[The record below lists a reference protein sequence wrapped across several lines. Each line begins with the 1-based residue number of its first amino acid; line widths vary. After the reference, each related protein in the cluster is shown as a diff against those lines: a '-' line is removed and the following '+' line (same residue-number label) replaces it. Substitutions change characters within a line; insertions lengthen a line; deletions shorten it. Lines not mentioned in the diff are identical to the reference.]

1 MIYEVK
7 LDAFEGP
14 LDLLLHL
21 IKKYEIDI
29 YDISMKH
36 LTEQYFHYINSM
48 TALDINVQG
57 EYLVMASE
65 LLRIKSR
72 MLLPDH
78 SVEEEVEDPRE
89 SLVHQLL
96 EYQNYKYYAALLEE
110 KREDRSRMFVKSP
123 NDLSP
128 FEQVDDQPMELSIVD
143 LMAAYQKAKDRVK
156 LKPVPVLQV
165 EREHYSIQQ
174 AEMDIQSVM
183 KKKENCSF
191 TDLLTFNE
199 TRHRLV
205 TLFMA
210 LLEMA
215 KNQYL
220 IIEQQH
226 TFDDITLRR
235 GELWKPSIN

>member
-1 MIYEVK
+1 MYEVK

-21 IKKYEIDI
+21 IKKFEIDI

-36 LTEQYFHYINSM
+36 LTDQYFHYINSM
-48 TALDINVQG
+48 SALDINVQG

-72 MLLPDH
+72 MLLPD
-78 SVEEEVEDPRE
+78 STVDEEMEDPRE
-89 SLVHQLL
+89 SLVNQLI
-96 EYQNYKYYAALLEE
+96 EYQNYKYYATLLEE
-110 KREDRSRMFVKSP
+110 QRIERSRIFIKSP
-123 NDLSP
+123 NDLSIYELQDEEP
-128 FEQVDDQPMELSIVD
+128 LELSVID

-156 LKPVPVLQV
+156 LKPVPVMQV
-165 EREHYSIQQ
+165 ERESYSIQQ
-174 AEMDIQSVM
+174 AEADIQKVM
-183 KKKENCSF
+183 VKHTVCKFSDLFSF
-191 TDLLTFNE
+191 DE

-205 TLFMA
+205 TLFIA

-215 KNQYL
+215 KYHYL
-220 IIEQQH
+220 VIEQLDS
-226 TFDDITLRR
+226 FGEITLRR